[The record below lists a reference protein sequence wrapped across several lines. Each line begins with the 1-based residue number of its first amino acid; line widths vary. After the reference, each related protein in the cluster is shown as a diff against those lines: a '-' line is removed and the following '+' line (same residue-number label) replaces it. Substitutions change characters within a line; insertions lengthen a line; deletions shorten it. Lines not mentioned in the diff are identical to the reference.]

1 MAKRKQKK
9 PQPKDDKPQKVLT
22 ALLIIKAVADIVE
35 DFLKIFDN

>member
-1 MAKRKQKK
+1 MAKRKK

-35 DFLKIFDN
+35 DLIKIFND